1 MNITVRKKII
11 GSFVIV
17 LVMLVVVASAGI
29 IQLYSVNDTYQSFLK
44 DEVGQKLEVKNL
56 QEQMIRKSAAVR
68 SFLLTG
74 EADYL
79 TEYDEAV
86 KNFDNSMKKLKT
98 TITDKELLNT
108 LTALDEMSNN
118 DSKFAQDQIQM
129 KKDNDEL
136 GYLILAKS
144 TAQTLGMQFNAKVSE
159 LLSIQEKHLDH
170 ASSLTTNKIDRIVTI
185 MIVISVAAILVAL
198 ALATII
204 SLQIAKPIVHA
215 SKAIEKVAS
224 GDLSIEEIQVKNKDE
239 IGAMIHSV
247 NLMVSGLRE
256 VVVQVRDS
264 SAQVAASSEQL
275 STSAQDSTQA
285 SEQISHIVEQNSE
298 GMDLQLQ
305 HLTKIHALIEE
316 MSTNI
321 SLITKSSEK
330 MLVTADNTFQVT
342 DQGALSIEKVVN
354 QMNLIN
360 DGVINTS
367 QIIRQLG
374 KRSNEI
380 TSILNMITTIADQ
393 TNLLALNA
401 AIEAARAGEHGKGFA
416 VVADE
421 VRKLA
426 EESKKSADQITK
438 MISYIQTETE
448 LAVSAMEEQSHKVS
462 DGFEY
467 SQDAKRAF
475 TLIGESM
482 GDVIEKVSDVSCAIE
497 LLNMNNTNV
506 VQAIGEVKG
515 IAEASVATTREVA
528 AGTEENVAT
537 LQEVTASAQDLS
549 GMAETLQQLVSRFK
563 I

>member
-17 LVMLVVVASAGI
+17 LLMLVLVASLGVY
-29 IQLYSVNDTYQSFLK
+29 QLYTVNNTYQSFLK
-44 DEVGQKLEVKNL
+44 EEVGQKLEVKNL
-56 QEQMIRKSAAVR
+56 QEQMIRKSASVR

-79 TEYDEAV
+79 TEYEDAV
-86 KNFDNSMKKLKT
+86 KSFDGSMKKLKT
-98 TITDKELLNT
+98 TLTEKELLTT
-108 LTALDEMSNN
+108 LASLEEMSKN
-118 DSKFAQDQIQM
+118 DTKFAQEQIQM
-129 KKDNDEL
+129 KKEGDEL
-136 GYLILAKS
+136 GYLILSKS
-144 TAQTLGMQFNAKVSE
+144 TAQTLGMQFNAKINE
-159 LLSIQEKHLDH
+159 LLSLQEKNLDY
-170 ASSLTTNKIDRIVTI
+170 ASSLTTKKIDNIVTF
-185 MIVISVAAILVAL
+185 MIVISVTAILVAL

-215 SKAIEKVAS
+215 SKAIEKVAN
-224 GDLSIEEIQVKNKDE
+224 GDLSIENIQVKNKDE

-247 NLMVSGLRE
+247 NSMVTGLRE

-264 SAQVAASSEQL
+264 STQVAASSEQL
-275 STSAQDSTQA
+275 SASAQESTFA
-285 SEQISHIVEQNSE
+285 SEQIAQIIEQSAD
-298 GMDLQLQ
+298 GMDVQLK
-305 HLTKIHALIEE
+305 HLKKIHGLIEE
-316 MSTNI
+316 MSGNI
-321 SLITKSSEK
+321 LQITKSSET
-330 MLVTADNTFQVT
+330 MLVTVDNTFQVT

-360 DGVINTS
+360 EGVSNAS
-367 QIIRQLG
+367 QIIRKLG
-374 KRSNEI
+374 QRSSEI
-380 TSILNMITTIADQ
+380 NSILGMITQIADQ

-448 LAVSAMEEQSHKVS
+448 LAVSSMEEQSNKVS

-467 SQDAKRAF
+467 SQDAKKAF
-475 TLIGESM
+475 TLIGQSM

-497 LLNMNNTNV
+497 LLSIHSKNV
-506 VQAIGEVKG
+506 EQAIDEVKV
-515 IAEASVATTREVA
+515 IAEGGVTTTREVA

-549 GMAETLQQLVSRFK
+549 EMAETLQELVSRFK

>member
-17 LVMLVVVASAGI
+17 LFMLVMVAIAGI
-29 IQLYSVNDTYQSFLK
+29 FQLYSVNSTYQSFLK
-44 DEVGQKLEVKNL
+44 EEVGQKLEVKNL

-74 EADYL
+74 ETDYL
-79 TEYDEAV
+79 TEYDDAV
-86 KNFDNSMKKLKT
+86 KSFDSSMKKLKMTIADKDFLT
-98 TITDKELLNT
+98 TLA
-108 LTALDEMSNN
+108 ALEEMSKN
-118 DSKFAQDQIQM
+118 DTKFAQDQIQM

-144 TAQTLGMQFNAKVSE
+144 TAQTLGMQFNAKVNE
-159 LLSIQEKHLDH
+159 LLSVQEKHLDH
-170 ASSLTTNKIDRIVTI
+170 ASSMTTKKIDSIVTF
-185 MIVISVAAILVAL
+185 MIVISVTAILVAL

-204 SLQIAKPIVHA
+204 SLQIARPIVHA
-215 SKAIEKVAS
+215 SKAIERVAS
-224 GDLSIEEIQVKNKDE
+224 GDLSIEKIHVKNKDE
-239 IGAMIHSV
+239 IGAMVQSV
-247 NLMVSGLRE
+247 NSMVTGLRE

-275 STSAQDSTQA
+275 SSSAQESTLA
-285 SEQISHIVEQNSE
+285 SEQIAHIIEQGAD
-298 GMDLQLQ
+298 GMDVQLK
-305 HLTKIHALIEE
+305 HLKKIHGLIEE
-316 MSTNI
+316 MSGNI
-321 SLITKSSEK
+321 HQITKSSET
-330 MLVTADNTFQVT
+330 MLVTVDNTFQVT

-360 DGVINTS
+360 EGVSNAS
-367 QIIRQLG
+367 QIIRKLG
-374 KRSNEI
+374 QRSNEI
-380 TSILNMITTIADQ
+380 TSILGMITTIADQ

-448 LAVSAMEEQSHKVS
+448 LAVSSMEEQSNTVS

-467 SQDAKRAF
+467 SQDAKKAF
-475 TLIGESM
+475 TLIGQSM

-497 LLNMNNTNV
+497 LLSIHSKNV
-506 VQAIGEVKG
+506 QQAIDEVKV
-515 IAEASVATTREVA
+515 IAEVGVTTTREVA

>member
-17 LVMLVVVASAGI
+17 LFMLVLVASVGI
-29 IQLYSVNDTYQSFLK
+29 YQLYTVNSTYQSFLK
-44 DEVGQKLEVKNL
+44 GEVGQKLEVKNL

-79 TEYDEAV
+79 TEYEDAV
-86 KNFDNSMKKLKT
+86 KSFDLSMKKLKT
-98 TITDKELLNT
+98 TLTDKELLTT
-108 LTALDEMSNN
+108 LAALEEMSKN
-118 DSKFAQDQIQM
+118 DTKFAQDQIQM

-144 TAQTLGMQFNAKVSE
+144 TAQTLGMQFNAKINE
-159 LLSIQEKHLDH
+159 LLSLQEKHLDH
-170 ASSLTTNKIDRIVTI
+170 ASSLTTKKIDNIVTL
-185 MIVISVAAILVAL
+185 MIVISVSAILVAL
-198 ALATII
+198 VLATII

-224 GDLSIEEIQVKNKDE
+224 GDLSIESIHVKNKDE

-247 NLMVSGLRE
+247 NSMVTSLRE

-264 SAQVAASSEQL
+264 STQVAASSEQL
-275 STSAQDSTQA
+275 SASAQESTFA
-285 SEQISHIVEQNSE
+285 SEQIAHIIEQSAD
-298 GMDLQLQ
+298 GMDVQLK
-305 HLTKIHALIEE
+305 HLEKIHGLIEE
-316 MSTNI
+316 MSGNI
-321 SLITKSSEK
+321 QQITKSSET
-330 MLVTADNTFQVT
+330 MLVTVDHTFQVT

-360 DGVINTS
+360 EGVSSTS
-367 QIIRQLG
+367 QIIRKLG
-374 KRSNEI
+374 QRSNEI
-380 TSILNMITTIADQ
+380 NSILGMITQIADQ

-448 LAVSAMEEQSHKVS
+448 LAVSSMEEQSNKVS

-467 SQDAKRAF
+467 SQDAKEAF
-475 TLIGESM
+475 ALIGQSM

-497 LLNMNNTNV
+497 LLSIHSKNV
-506 VQAIGEVKG
+506 EQAIDEVKV
-515 IAEASVATTREVA
+515 IAEAGVTTTREVA

-537 LQEVTASAQDLS
+537 LEEVTASAQDLS

>member
-17 LVMLVVVASAGI
+17 LLMLVLVASLGVY
-29 IQLYSVNDTYQSFLK
+29 QLYTVNNTYQSFLK
-44 DEVGQKLEVKNL
+44 EEVGQKLEVKNL
-56 QEQMIRKSAAVR
+56 QEQMIRKSASVR

-79 TEYDEAV
+79 TEYEDAV
-86 KNFDNSMKKLKT
+86 KSFDGSMKKLKT
-98 TITDKELLNT
+98 TLTEKELLTT
-108 LTALDEMSNN
+108 LASLEEMSKN
-118 DSKFAQDQIQM
+118 DTKFAQEQIQM
-129 KKDNDEL
+129 KKEGDEL
-136 GYLILAKS
+136 GYLILSKS
-144 TAQTLGMQFNAKVSE
+144 TAQTLGMQFNAKINE
-159 LLSIQEKHLDH
+159 LLSLQEKNLDY
-170 ASSLTTNKIDRIVTI
+170 ASSLTTKKIDNIVTF
-185 MIVISVAAILVAL
+185 MIVISVTAILVAL

-215 SKAIEKVAS
+215 SKAIEKVAN
-224 GDLSIEEIQVKNKDE
+224 GDLSIENIQVKNKDE

-247 NLMVSGLRE
+247 NSMVTGLRE

-264 SAQVAASSEQL
+264 STQVAASSEQL
-275 STSAQDSTQA
+275 SASAQESTFA
-285 SEQISHIVEQNSE
+285 SEQIAQIIEQSAD
-298 GMDLQLQ
+298 GMDVQLK
-305 HLTKIHALIEE
+305 HLKKIHGLIEE
-316 MSTNI
+316 MSGNI
-321 SLITKSSEK
+321 LQITKSSET
-330 MLVTADNTFQVT
+330 MLVTVDNTFQVT

-360 DGVINTS
+360 EGVSNAS
-367 QIIRQLG
+367 QIIRKLG
-374 KRSNEI
+374 QRSSEI
-380 TSILNMITTIADQ
+380 NSILGMITQIADQ

-448 LAVSAMEEQSHKVS
+448 LAVSSMEEQSNKVS

-467 SQDAKRAF
+467 SQDAKKAF
-475 TLIGESM
+475 TLIGQSM
-482 GDVIEKVSDVSCAIE
+482 GEVIEKVSDVSCAIE
-497 LLNMNNTNV
+497 LLSIHSKNV
-506 VQAIGEVKG
+506 EQAIDEVKV
-515 IAEASVATTREVA
+515 IAEGGVTTTREVA

-549 GMAETLQQLVSRFK
+549 EMAETLQELVSRFK